1 MLQPAVSVI
10 IPVYNAQEYISDSIE
25 SVLQQDL
32 SHHALEL
39 IVVDDGST
47 DSSVSITKNL
57 LNQCDFPT
65 SLISIDNSGPSRAR
79 NLGWQQAK
87 GRWIQFLDADDLLTP
102 TKLHRQLTDAEGL
115 SETVAV
121 VYSPWQ
127 RLYPL
132 AEDSQAD
139 HTLVDP
145 CIGVDSL
152 ADLLKT
158 ENFIATGSQ
167 LFRRDWLERISGFNE
182 RLRLI
187 EDVDLLLRLAMA
199 GGQFHKTDSSTP
211 LFFYRQ
217 LPGTSLSQQDKNA
230 FIEGCVRNAA
240 LVENHSIE
248 HGQMTSSQHQAV
260 LSVYFQAARYYADK
274 DQIKFEE
281 AVQRLERFQTGFL
294 PNKPFQLRQLSRL
307 VGYRRAEKI
316 AIQWRRLRSLSRQ
329 PALKN
334 METLM

>member
-87 GRWIQFLDADDLLTP
+87 GRWIQFLDADDLLAP
-102 TKLHRQLTDAEGL
+102 TKLHRQLTDTEGL
-115 SETVAV
+115 PETVAV

-127 RLYPL
+127 RLYPVT
-132 AEDSQAD
+132 EDSQSNSA
-139 HTLVDP
+139 LVDP
-145 CIGVDSL
+145 YIGSDSL

-167 LFRRDWLERISGFNE
+167 VFRRDWLERVGGFDE
-182 RLRLI
+182 RFRLI
-187 EDVDLLLRLAMA
+187 EDVHLLLRLAMA

-217 LPGTSLSQQDKNA
+217 LPGISLSQQDKDA

-240 LVENHSIE
+240 LVESHSIE
-248 HGQMTSSQHQAV
+248 HGQMTPNQHQAI

-294 PNKPFQLRQLSRL
+294 PDKPYQLRQLARL

-316 AIQWRRLRSLSRQ
+316 AIQWRRLRSLSQ
-329 PALKN
+329 QSTLKIQRP
-334 METLM
+334 